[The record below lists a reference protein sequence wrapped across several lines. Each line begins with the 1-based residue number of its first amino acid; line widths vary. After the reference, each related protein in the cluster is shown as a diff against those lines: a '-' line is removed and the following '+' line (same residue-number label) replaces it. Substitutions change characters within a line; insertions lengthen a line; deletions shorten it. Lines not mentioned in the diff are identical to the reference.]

1 MDYKADLASC
11 HCGLFWW
18 TQIDSWERVRFLES
32 VLLLV
37 GERRSEGKSWFS
49 LIPSSPSKPSK
60 TASWHLKQL
69 ANRKRTR
76 ELHHDALFDTS
87 ISVCTFGV
95 LQYQILTTVDK
106 QTQNSM
112 VPKLPHFPDLYPI
125 TGACWLLAS
134 G

>member
-1 MDYKADLASC
+1 MDSN
-11 HCGLFWW
+11 
-18 TQIDSWERVRFLES
+18 RFLGES
-32 VLLLV
+32 EIPGISTVACW
-37 GERRSEGKSWFS
+37 GTEEGKSWFS
-49 LIPSSPSKPSK
+49 LIPSPSKPSK